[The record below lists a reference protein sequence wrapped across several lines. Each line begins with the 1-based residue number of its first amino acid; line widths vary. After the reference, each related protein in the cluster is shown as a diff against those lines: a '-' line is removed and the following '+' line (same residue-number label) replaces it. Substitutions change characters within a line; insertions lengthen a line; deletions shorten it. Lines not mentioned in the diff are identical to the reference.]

1 MKNNKKVPTIEDT
14 TLKTLM
20 VLDQEG
26 FEAYKDMILEA
37 YATSDQLTEMFY
49 KDQKDRYDEDKLSE
63 VMAVIS
69 MVANAKFNKLIK
81 KEDKEKYNAL
91 VQLLMDR
98 ATDLIKIK
106 NKEDVEI
113 YCKE

>member
-1 MKNNKKVPTIEDT
+1 MKNSKKEPTLEQT
-14 TLKTLM
+14 TIKSLM

-37 YATSDQLTEMFY
+37 YATSDQLTELFY
-49 KDQKDRYDEDKLSE
+49 KDQKEEFDADKLSG

-69 MVANAKFNKLIK
+69 MVANAKFNRLVK

-106 NKEDVEI
+106 NKEDVET

>member
-1 MKNNKKVPTIEDT
+1 MKNNKKEPTIEDT

-37 YATSDQLTEMFY
+37 YATSDQLTELFY
-49 KDQKDRYDEDKLSE
+49 KGQKEEFDADKLSG
-63 VMAVIS
+63 VMAIVS
-69 MVANAKFNKLIK
+69 MVTNAKFNKLVK

-106 NKEDVEI
+106 NKEDTEI